1 VKASSDASC
10 SFGVTVYGPSRSV
23 PVENPCS
30 HAITDSC
37 IAAAAH
43 VRTRTVAAEK
53 APVVSGLTTTAK
65 ACESDS
71 GTVIEISSASEAF
84 ASTSAHSLTVMP
96 ACALTWAKTTTV
108 PSHLS
113 VQAANTPSRK

>member
-1 VKASSDASC
+1 MKASSDASC
-10 SFGVTVYGPSRSV
+10 SFGVTVYGLLRSV

-43 VRTRTVAAEK
+43 VRTRTAAAEK
-53 APVVSGLTTTAK
+53 APVVSGLTTTAE

-71 GTVIEISSASEAF
+71 GTVIVECASHTKLW
-84 ASTSAHSLTVMP
+84 ASTTSGAGVHCRLRRRD
-96 ACALTWAKTTTV
+96 
-108 PSHLS
+108 
-113 VQAANTPSRK
+113 AARGLDII